1 MLQRTRIL
9 LWRACALIALA
20 VGLLALA
27 VPVLPTTPFLIVA
40 AWAGGKGWP
49 ALERWLIGHPTYG
62 PHIRA
67 WRERGAVSRPAK
79 AIAITMMLL
88 SAVGMQYTSLPPWIR
103 GSAPILILMVAI
115 WLWRTPDA

>member
-1 MLQRTRIL
+1 VLQRTRIL

>member
-88 SAVGMQYTSLPPWIR
+88 SAVGMQYTPLPPWVR